1 MFQCRSGLYKKCIT
15 NKDRLWERSDP
26 RSYPIVGQARSTLY
40 KKISF
45 LKPGWVMLF
54 FARALYSGRTEA
66 TAITLQK
73 KSGYL
78 HMVSPF
84 TCRVNWLPVL
94 ALSHQPERNGRRILF
109 ITIGDWHFGHL
120 NTGLLLGVTSSRNT
134 NKISCTKASS
144 FFALAC
150 KKP

>member
-1 MFQCRSGLYKKCIT
+1 MCYRIT

-26 RSYPIVGQARSTLY
+26 RSYPIVGQASGTLY

-54 FARALYSGRTEA
+54 FSRALYSGRTEA
-66 TAITLQK
+66 AVVTLQK
-73 KSGYL
+73 NQVVFIWFPPLNAGWIDY
-78 HMVSPF
+78 
-84 TCRVNWLPVL
+84 PVL
-94 ALSHQPERNGRRILF
+94 ALSHQPEDDGRRILF

-120 NTGLLLGVTSSRNT
+120 NNVLLLGSTSWRNT